1 MEMLSKLKE
10 KKADIIIPQ
19 SQKDKLKAEAEQNGS
34 SRLEDSSKWND
45 IWHPRTLRLIDKHD
59 NWGS

>member
-34 SRLEDSSKWND
+34 SRLEDSSK
-45 IWHPRTLRLIDKHD
+45 
-59 NWGS
+59 